1 MTIAGYSP
9 SSLTSRPA
17 DPTRSHRRRIW
28 GPVRSCWIVSATPA
42 LRARCDRREGSGYGS
57 RCPVV
62 LSSPVARTPA
72 GRGHDGGDDRG
83 DVEVHGALSG
93 RLREPVASCRG
104 DPERVTEPMGG
115 LVHQVE
121 ILESVAQLEGRRV
134 GVRLDVPA
142 LDADYRADRCVGQ
155 YIEGDRSIKSK
166 FVSESESFTKC
177 GDGYTE
183 DQVRDELGARE
194 DREPTCGRL
203 RNTAPD
209 WGIDQG
215 DVLGQSLT
223 DRADGVGSDG
233 GHVDQYLP
241 GTKRA
246 GHAVVGEQDLL
257 ERERI
262 REHGDHDVR
271 AGHGAGS
278 LLLVIRALADY
289 PLFPASAS
297 LPDRYS

>member
-83 DVEVHGALSG
+83 DVEVPGALSG

-183 DQVRDELGARE
+183 DQVRDELGGRAGTRSADVLRTAERGQQRFDVFVCRPGGTHE
-194 DREPTCGRL
+194 DCEPTRGRL
-203 RNTAPD
+203 RNTAPHR
-209 WGIDQG
+209 GIDQG
-215 DVLGQSLT
+215 DVLG
-223 DRADGVGSDG
+223 
-233 GHVDQYLP
+233 
-241 GTKRA
+241 
-246 GHAVVGEQDLL
+246 
-257 ERERI
+257 
-262 REHGDHDVR
+262 
-271 AGHGAGS
+271 
-278 LLLVIRALADY
+278 
-289 PLFPASAS
+289 
-297 LPDRYS
+297 